1 MKLIEVLPNED
12 NLEYQKYLCLIS
24 VRDSLPLVASMLVSI
39 TLDFA
44 LLDCPEEITTIK
56 DFISQ
61 CRAELDDEE
70 ICDLFLATLGSFE
83 REKKGK
89 YDV

>member
-1 MKLIEVLPNED
+1 
-12 NLEYQKYLCLIS
+12 
-24 VRDSLPLVASMLVSI
+24 LVSI